1 MALVEGIPGEF
12 GPQPWGDAILRSCEL
27 LLLRITRR
35 PANHEVRLPGL
46 TTTPRHVV
54 EDRTGKALTW
64 RRDGDDLLV
73 TLPGSDELPVVRV
86 ALEGKLRIVPPDTA
100 TANADGVW
108 DVALT
113 EPTAHLAARRA
124 ADIAVRF
131 FGKVDPD
138 AVYRVQVA
146 NQSYDVPGSRLIGPT
161 IGPFPVPAARV
172 VRLTVEPLSDGAVL
186 SLDRLIGA
194 PMGTVLASIDPVAC
208 REIAVLVTNFGRTP
222 AHGEVHLP
230 VPSGWKATPCEW
242 SFADLAPG
250 STTSRRIT
258 LDQPRRSRGA
268 RTTGC
273 TTTCT
278 TAAARDLRI
287 TAHLDAGRRSAS
299 LPHRLLPT
307 ADLTGAGQY
316 RSAG

>member
-46 TTTPRHVV
+46 ATTPRHVV

-113 EPTAHLAARRA
+113 KPTAHLTARRA

-138 AVYRVQVA
+138 AVYRVQLA
-146 NQSYDVPGSRLIGPT
+146 NQSYDVPGSRLIGPA

-172 VRLTVEPLSDGAVL
+172 VRLTVEPLSVEAEL
-186 SLDRLIGA
+186 SLERLLGA
-194 PMGTVLASIDPVAC
+194 PVGTVLASIDPLAC

-222 AHGEVHLP
+222 AHGDVHLP
-230 VPSGWKATPCEW
+230 LPSGWKATPCKW
-242 SFADLAPG
+242 SFADLTPG

-268 RTTGC
+268 TRTTA
-273 TTTCT
+273 CT

-299 LPHRLLPT
+299 LPHRLLP
-307 ADLTGAGQY
+307 
-316 RSAG
+316 